1 MSRRI
6 SSSPS
11 ADITATAPSEHET
24 EYTLLRSA
32 LARVEAILGYTK
44 SKIQGFS
51 STEPSNW
58 EVMLDEEE
66 ERLLNSVKGSVQA
79 EFANAKKHFK
89 TLSTGKQRGS
99 ATSFLQ
105 NFGANMKK
113 FMLAL
118 TGGLKTLVSHIYEF
132 MKGKWDALVSR
143 YKGMEEAVKAKLR

>member
-1 MSRRI
+1 MDNDSNSTLA
-6 SSSPS
+6 SSDPHMDDNSS
-11 ADITATAPSEHET
+11 LS
-24 EYTLLRSA
+24 TLLRSA
-32 LARVEAILGYTK
+32 LARVLALLTNTK

-51 STEPSNW
+51 STEPSDW
-58 EVMLDEEE
+58 EAMFDEEE
-66 ERLLNSVKGSVQA
+66 EILLNGVKASIQA
-79 EFANAKKHFK
+79 EFANAKKYVT
-89 TLSTGKQRGS
+89 TLSTNEQRGS

-105 NFGANMKK
+105 HFGANMKN